1 MMMRFLKCE
10 EDQPMRSLI
19 TGVAALAVI
28 VGVELPLALADGS
41 TSPGETSVFVSKA
54 DVTLPGCNQT
64 AIITATIKRG
74 KRHHVLMVQAMM
86 LVEGFIP
93 PVTGPAVISA
103 SPTVN
108 GISIEPSG
116 HGGITHFS
124 MGQQCPSN
132 CTITGMF
139 WLDLDAAEDAH
150 KGMFLGQPLDITLSG
165 EACNSGGGVITHA
178 TLVGQLLEK

>member
-1 MMMRFLKCE
+1 
-10 EDQPMRSLI
+10 MRSLI
-19 TGVAALAVI
+19 TGVVALAVT

-41 TSPGETSVFVSKA
+41 TSPGDTSVFVSKA
-54 DVTLPGCNQT
+54 DVSLPGCNQT
-64 AIITATIKRG
+64 AILTATIKRG
-74 KRHHVLMVQAMM
+74 KAHHVLMVQAMM
-86 LVEGFIP
+86 LFEGQLP

-132 CTITGMF
+132 VTFCTITGMF

-150 KGMFLGQPLDITLSG
+150 KGMFLGKPLDITLSG
-165 EACNSGGGVITHA
+165 MACNGGGGVITHA
-178 TLVGQLLEK
+178 TLVGQLLVK

>member
-1 MMMRFLKCE
+1 
-10 EDQPMRSLI
+10 
-19 TGVAALAVI
+19 
-28 VGVELPLALADGS
+28 
-41 TSPGETSVFVSKA
+41 
-54 DVTLPGCNQT
+54 
-64 AIITATIKRG
+64 
-74 KRHHVLMVQAMM
+74 MVQAMM
-86 LVEGFIP
+86 LFEGYIP

-132 CTITGMF
+132 VTFCTITGMF